1 MRGGGVESKSSY
13 DNVEI
18 YFCYIDNIHAVRDSY
33 KVIMSTPA
41 NKFFAGVESPST
53 APRLYAFLVPGPRP
67 QGVPTVFATRQGRHC
82 RGTVRPKRTFTKRG
96 KAKDLK

>member
-1 MRGGGVESKSSY
+1 VRGGGVESKSSY

-41 NKFFAGVESPST
+41 NKFFAGVEKSGWMVHIQNILKG
-53 APRLYAFLVPGPRP
+53 AIQIREFLKLGYPCLV
-67 QGVPTVFATRQGRHC
+67 HC
-82 RGTVRPKRTFTKRG
+82 TDGWDRTS
-96 KAKDLK
+96 